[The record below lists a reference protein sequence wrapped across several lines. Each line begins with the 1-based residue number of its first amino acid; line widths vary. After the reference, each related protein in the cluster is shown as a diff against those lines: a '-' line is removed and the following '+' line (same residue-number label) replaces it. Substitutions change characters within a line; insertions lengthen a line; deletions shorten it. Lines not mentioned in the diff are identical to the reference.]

1 MAAQQQET
9 PPSQAARPFLYGGQ
23 AVMEGVMIRGR
34 DYACVA
40 VRRPDGEL
48 TSRVSRLSG
57 IYTGPVRRIPLA
69 RGVVVLAETLAL
81 GMRSLVYSTN
91 VALEEEGEE
100 ESTELS
106 GWSVALLIATSMA
119 FAIGLFFL
127 LPLFVSAVFE
137 RFVESELLSNIVE
150 GVVRLGL
157 FLLYVWGIGFIPDIR
172 RVFSYHGAEH
182 MTVKAHE
189 AGDPLEIEP
198 IRKYSTA
205 HPRCG
210 TAFLLVVMVMAI
222 FVFALMGRPPLV
234 WLILSRPVL
243 LPVIAALAYEVIR
256 FSGAHQDNPLV
267 RLITG
272 PSLAL
277 QALTTRQPDDDQ
289 IEVAIHAMNLAMAAD
304 EGRELPADSKP
315 VEPKTE
321 DGQPEN
327 DVVQGDHPQA

>member
-1 MAAQQQET
+1 
-9 PPSQAARPFLYGGQ
+9 
-23 AVMEGVMIRGR
+23 MEGVMIRGR
-34 DYACVA
+34 DFACVA
-40 VRRPDGEL
+40 VRRPNGAL

-57 IYTGPVRRIPLA
+57 IYTGPVRRVPLA
-69 RGVVVLAETLAL
+69 RGVVVLGETLAL

-91 VALEEEGEE
+91 VALQEDGEE
-100 ESTELS
+100 TELS
-106 GWSVALLIATSMA
+106 GLSVALLIATSLT

-137 RFVESELLSNIVE
+137 RFAESGLLSNIVE
-150 GVVRLGL
+150 GVVRLGV

-189 AGDPLEIEP
+189 AGDPLEIDP

-234 WLILSRPVL
+234 WLILSRIVL

-256 FSGAHQDNPLV
+256 FSGAHQGNPLV

-272 PSLAL
+272 PSMAL
-277 QALTTRQPDDDQ
+277 QALTTRQPEDDQ

-304 EGRELPADSKP
+304 EGRELPADPKP
-315 VEPKTE
+315 PETEPTDAKVE
-321 DGQPEN
+321 DASPES
-327 DVVQGDHPQA
+327 DAAQGDQPQA

>member
-1 MAAQQQET
+1 MDQQQET
-9 PPSQAARPFLYGGQ
+9 PPPQAGRSFLYGGQ

-40 VRRPDGEL
+40 VRRPNGEL
-48 TSRVSRLSG
+48 TSRVSPLSG
-57 IYTGPVRRIPLA
+57 VYTGAIRRIPFA
-69 RGVVVLAETLAL
+69 RGVVVLAETLVL
-81 GMRSLVYSTN
+81 GMKSLVYSTN
-91 VALEEEGEE
+91 VALEQDGEE
-100 ESTELS
+100 TEMS
-106 GWSVALLIATSMA
+106 GWSVALLIGTSLA

-127 LPLFVSAVFE
+127 LPLFISAVFE
-137 RFVESELLSNIVE
+137 RFAGSGLLSNIVE
-150 GVVRLGL
+150 GVVRLGV
-157 FLLYVWGIGFIPDIR
+157 FLLYIWGIGFIPDIR

-222 FVFALMGRPPLV
+222 FIFAMLGRPPMV
-234 WLILSRPVL
+234 WLILSRVVL

-256 FSGAHQDNPLV
+256 FSGAHQGNPLV

-304 EGRELPADSKP
+304 EGRELPR
-315 VEPKTE
+315 EPKPAETKVE
-321 DGQPEN
+321 DGPSE
-327 DVVQGDHPQA
+327 DDAVQGDQPPA